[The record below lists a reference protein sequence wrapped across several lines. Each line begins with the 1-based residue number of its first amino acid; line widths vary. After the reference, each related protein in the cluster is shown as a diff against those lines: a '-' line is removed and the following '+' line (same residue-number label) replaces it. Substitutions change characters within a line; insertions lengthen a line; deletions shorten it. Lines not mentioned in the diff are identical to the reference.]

1 MRTEKL
7 SGTLEEQCEFLY
19 QLAQEKAAQGN
30 YTGAVH
36 VLKEIVK
43 HVPDYKD
50 APNLLHDLQ
59 KKKAEQRNLLLMGL
73 LGAALFTGIGTLI
86 QVPNDLIFILLAI
99 IGAVVGYIVGSLL
112 LRDQQKRPQ
121 QNS

>member
-30 YTGAVH
+30 YTGAAH

-43 HVPDYKD
+43 HVPDYED
-50 APNLLHDLQ
+50 APQLLRDVQ

-73 LGAALFTGIGTLI
+73 LGAALFTGIGTI
-86 QVPNDLIFILLAI
+86 TQVPNDLIFILLAI
-99 IGAVVGYIVGSLL
+99 VGAVVGYIVGSLL
-112 LRDQQKRPQ
+112 LRKQQKRPQ
-121 QNS
+121 